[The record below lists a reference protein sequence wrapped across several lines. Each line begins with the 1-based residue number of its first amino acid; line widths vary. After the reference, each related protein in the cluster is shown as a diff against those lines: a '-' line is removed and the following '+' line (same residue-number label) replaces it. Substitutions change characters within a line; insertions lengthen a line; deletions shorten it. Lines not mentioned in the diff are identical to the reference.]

1 MAEYTPK
8 ERLARAL
15 RGEPV
20 DRMPA
25 VSFTQTGTVE
35 QMDACGAAWP
45 EANDDAQKMATLA
58 EAAHTELGFEAV
70 RVPFDISAEA
80 EFFGCGIKAGTK
92 EQQPSVNSHVVKSVE
107 DVEARKGFDIN
118 TGRVATV
125 CEAVKILADK
135 YGDEL
140 PIMGSMLGPFSL
152 AQHMVGDDWFMAIMT
167 EPDFAQAVMDLA
179 LDFNIQYANKMADNG
194 ADTMVIIDPTAS
206 AMLIGDEY
214 FKQLVVPA
222 HKAIVEAMTE
232 RGVLSI
238 VHICGDTTLSLGLME
253 ESGCAAISVDQTV
266 DIATAKTKVN
276 SARIVGNIDPVAVL
290 WKGSP
295 EKVAEVTQ
303 KAIDDG
309 VDIIAP
315 GCGIVSKSPSANLKA
330 MADTAKNHT
339 Y

>member
-45 EANDDAQKMATLA
+45 EANEDAEKMATLA
-58 EAAHTELGFEAV
+58 SAAHTELGFEAV

-92 EQQPSVNSHVVKSVE
+92 EQQPSVNTHVVKTME
-107 DVEARKGFDIN
+107 DVESRKGFDIN
-118 TGRVATV
+118 TGRIGTI
-125 CEAVKILADK
+125 CESIKILADK
-135 YGDEL
+135 YSEL

-167 EPDFAQAVMDLA
+167 EPDFAQAVMDLTI
-179 LDFNIQYANKMADNG
+179 DFNVQYANKMVDNG

-206 AMLIGDEY
+206 AMLIGEEY

-222 HKAIVEAMTE
+222 HKAIVDAMEA
-232 RGVLSI
+232 RGVTTV

-253 ESGCAAISVDQTV
+253 ESGCTGISVDQTV
-266 DIATAKTKVN
+266 DIATAKSKV
-276 SARIVGNIDPVAVL
+276 SRATILGNIDPVAVL
-290 WKGSP
+290 WKGNP
-295 EKVAEVTQ
+295 ESVAEVTQ

-315 GCGIVSKSPSANLKA
+315 GCGIVSKSPNANLKA
-330 MADTAKNHT
+330 MADTAKKHT

>member
-1 MAEYTPK
+1 
-8 ERLARAL
+8 
-15 RGEPV
+15 
-20 DRMPA
+20 MPA

-45 EANDDAQKMATLA
+45 EANEDAEKMATLA
-58 EAAHTELGFEAV
+58 AAAHTELGFEAV

-80 EFFGCGIKAGTK
+80 EFFGCGIKDGTK

-107 DVEARKGFDIN
+107 DVESRKGFDIN
-118 TGRVATV
+118 TGRVATI
-125 CEAVKILADK
+125 CESIKILADK
-135 YGDEL
+135 YPEL

-167 EPDFAQAVMDLA
+167 EPDYAQAVMDLTI
-179 LDFNIQYANKMADNG
+179 DFNVQYANKMVDNG

-222 HKAIVEAMTE
+222 HKAIVDAMEA
-232 RGVLSI
+232 RGVPTI
-238 VHICGDTTLSLGLME
+238 VHICGDTTLSLPLME

-266 DIATAKTKVN
+266 DIATAKGKVN
-276 SARIVGNIDPVAVL
+276 NSRIVGNIDPVAVL
-290 WKGSP
+290 WKGTP
-295 EKVAEVTQ
+295 ESVAEVTE
-303 KAIDDG
+303 KAIADG
-309 VDIIAP
+309 ADIIAP
-315 GCGIVSKSPSANLKA
+315 GCGIVSKSPTANLKA